1 MLDFFVMLRKRE
13 ESVKN
18 MNNSLV
24 YFMCK
29 GLMIYVNKS
38 DSYIVSYLLDRPYKE
53 RFYIERNSMSKLIH
67 LLNKCHINYFYDD
80 VVTFKDNKYSKY
92 LEYGKLSYRI
102 DKLSTNLKNC
112 LYLDNIEEII
122 TKMEKFYE

>member
-1 MLDFFVMLRKRE
+1 
-13 ESVKN
+13 

-24 YFMCK
+24 YFMRK
-29 GLMIYVNKS
+29 GVMIYVNKS
-38 DSYIVSYLLDRPYKE
+38 DGYIISYLFDIPYKE
-53 RFYIERNSMSKLIH
+53 TLYIERNTLSKVIS

-80 VVTFKDNKYSKY
+80 VVTFKDNKYSIY
-92 LEYGKLSYRI
+92 LRYDILSNRI
-102 DKLSTNLKNC
+102 DKLSANLKNC

>member
-1 MLDFFVMLRKRE
+1 
-13 ESVKN
+13 

-24 YFMCK
+24 YFMRK
-29 GLMIYVNKS
+29 GIVVYTNKE
-38 DSYIVSYLLDRPYKE
+38 DSYIISYLLDIPYKE
-53 RFYIERNSMSKLIH
+53 TIYIEKNSIDKVIS

-80 VVTFKDNKYSKY
+80 VVVFKDNKYSKY

>member
-1 MLDFFVMLRKRE
+1 MD
-13 ESVKN
+13 
-18 MNNSLV
+18 NSLV
-24 YFMCK
+24 YFICK
-29 GLMIYVNKS
+29 GVIYYTTKN
-38 DSYIVSYLLDRPYKE
+38 DSYIISYLLDKPYKE
-53 RFYIERNSMSKLIH
+53 TFYIERNSMSKLIH

-80 VVTFKDNKYSKY
+80 VITFKDNKYSKY

-122 TKMEKFYE
+122 SKMEKFYE

>member
-1 MLDFFVMLRKRE
+1 MLRKRE
-13 ESVKN
+13 ESVKY
-18 MNNSLV
+18 MDNSLV
-24 YFMCK
+24 YFMRK
-29 GLMIYVNKS
+29 GLMVYVNKS
-38 DSYIVSYLLDRPYKE
+38 DSYIISYLLDKPYKE
-53 RFYIERNSMSKLIH
+53 TFYIEKNSIDKVIS

-80 VVTFKDNKYSKY
+80 VITFKDNKYSKY

>member
-1 MLDFFVMLRKRE
+1 
-13 ESVKN
+13 
-18 MNNSLV
+18 MNDSLV
-24 YFMCK
+24 YFKRK
-29 GLMIYVNKS
+29 GVMIYVSKN
-38 DSYIVSYLLDRPYKE
+38 DSYIISYLLDKPYKE
-53 RFYIERNSMSKLIH
+53 VFYIERNSLNKVTS
-67 LLNKCHINYFYDD
+67 LLNKCHINYYYNNA
-80 VVTFKDNKYSKY
+80 VIFKDNKYSKY

>member
-1 MLDFFVMLRKRE
+1 
-13 ESVKN
+13 
-18 MNNSLV
+18 MNNSRV
-24 YFMCK
+24 YFMRK
-29 GLMIYVNKS
+29 GIVVYTNKE
-38 DSYIVSYLLDRPYKE
+38 DSYIISYLLDIPYKE
-53 RFYIERNSMSKLIH
+53 IIYIEKNSIDKVIS
-67 LLNKCHINYFYDD
+67 LLNKCHINYFYND

>member
-1 MLDFFVMLRKRE
+1 
-13 ESVKN
+13 

-24 YFMCK
+24 YFMRK
-29 GLMIYVNKS
+29 GIVVYTNKE
-38 DSYIVSYLLDRPYKE
+38 DSYVISYLLDMPYKE
-53 RFYIERNSMSKLIH
+53 VFYIERNSMSKLIH

-80 VVTFKDNKYSKY
+80 VVTFKDNKYYKY
-92 LEYGKLSYRI
+92 LEYGKLAHRI

-122 TKMEKFYE
+122 SKMESNYLVTLF

>member
-1 MLDFFVMLRKRE
+1 
-13 ESVKN
+13 

-24 YFMCK
+24 YFMRK
-29 GLMIYVNKS
+29 GIVVYTNKE
-38 DSYIVSYLLDRPYKE
+38 DSYIISYLLDIPYKE
-53 RFYIERNSMSKLIH
+53 TIYIEKNSIDKVIS

-80 VVTFKDNKYSKY
+80 VVIFKDNKYSKY